1 MDSMKRLAILVLSAA
16 AVASAAG
23 LSAVHNVY
31 LLKMP
36 KGFDQYLANRLTN
49 DGIFQVVTD
58 PKLADA
64 ILTDQIGEGFQ
75 AKLDELFPPPDEAKP
90 AAEATDKSDKTPAP
104 AKSGTAD
111 KPAKPAKGD
120 KAKMDMAAAGDDSS
134 DPLGMLTDTVNK
146 LKDPSVNSTFGRA
159 KGMLFIVDAKS
170 KQVLWSAYALPKNTS
185 SKELDRTAS
194 GIVSRIKRDLKGK

>member
-1 MDSMKRLAILVLSAA
+1 MKRLAILVLSAA

-23 LSAVHNVY
+23 LSTVHNVY
-31 LLKMP
+31 LLKMS

-49 DGIFQVVTD
+49 DGTFQVVTD

-90 AAEATDKSDKTPAP
+90 AADAADAAGKSDKTPAP
-104 AKSGTAD
+104 AKSEKTD
-111 KPAKPAKGD
+111 KPAKTD
-120 KAKMDMAAAGDDSS
+120 KAKKDKAAAGDDSE

-146 LKDPSVNSTFGRA
+146 LKDPSVNSSFGRA

-194 GIVSRIKRDLKGK
+194 GIVSRIKRDLKKK